1 MVDVSTA
8 YLLQNALHA
17 ACQVLASPGCRQ
29 GLLQCSHGGPVK
41 DAALV
46 DCPLP
51 LVGDEPSEQFGVDRL
66 AVRGQA
72 RDLSFVLLR
81 LESAHV
87 RDISVVIADRIEAA
101 YVVQA
106 SKATVL
112 DMVDV
117 RGGIVPGAVY
127 RDH

>member
-1 MVDVSTA
+1 
-8 YLLQNALHA
+8 
-17 ACQVLASPGCRQ
+17 
-29 GLLQCSHGGPVK
+29 
-41 DAALV
+41 
-46 DCPLP
+46 LP

-81 LESAHV
+81 LESADV

-117 RGGIVPGAVY
+117 RGGIVPGAVH
-127 RDH
+127 RDHCSLAQSAREIGGACVSIVMIDELNGSCEPPVAT